1 MLNDTIAAISTP
13 VGDGGIGIVRLSGD
27 ESLNIL
33 KRVFV
38 RKRERGDIVPWRV
51 HYGHVIDPT
60 CGEIIDE
67 ALAVYMASPNTYTR
81 EDVVEISCHG
91 GIIPLQS
98 ILGIVLQQG
107 ARLAHPGEFTLRA
120 FINGRI
126 DLAQAESV
134 LDVIRAKTQVG
145 LKVAMNQLGG
155 MLSREIKEARAQV
168 VDIIAYLTA
177 TIDFGEDDIPE
188 EDIAPRLT
196 SAICHTQSLLRNADA
211 GIVYRQ
217 GLRTA
222 IIGRPNVGKSSLLN
236 ALLRDNRAIVTPIPG
251 TTRDTLEEVVNV
263 RGIPIVLV
271 DTAGITATADVVEQL
286 GVERSRQ
293 AIETADLVLFVV
305 DGSEPIY
312 EQDREIAAMVSG
324 RAKVVVV
331 NKSDLPER
339 IDPVELMSLSGD
351 GEVVRASAI
360 ARDGLADVEEAISRV
375 VLAGGA
381 SPSDALLVSNPRH
394 KDALSRALSHLEA
407 AKESLET
414 GMPADF
420 IAIDLTAAAD
430 AFGEI
435 TGETVTEDL
444 LENIFSRFCV
454 GK

>member
-27 ESLNIL
+27 KSLNIL

-38 RKRERGDIVPWRV
+38 RKRERGDIAPWRV

-91 GIIPLQS
+91 GAIPLQS
-98 ILGIVLQQG
+98 ILGVVLQQG

-126 DLAQAESV
+126 DLVQAESV

-196 SAICHTQSLLRNADA
+196 SAICCTQSLLRNADA

-305 DGSEPIY
+305 DGSEPIH

-360 ARDGLADVEEAISRV
+360 DRDGLADVEEAISRV

-394 KDALSRALSHLEA
+394 KDALTRALSHLEA